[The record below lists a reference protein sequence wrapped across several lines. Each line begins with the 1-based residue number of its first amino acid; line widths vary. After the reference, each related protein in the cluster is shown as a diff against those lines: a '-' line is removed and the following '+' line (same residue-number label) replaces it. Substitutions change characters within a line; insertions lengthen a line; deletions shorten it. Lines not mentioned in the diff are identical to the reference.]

1 MRQIVKLTWE
11 WPLATHHHPS
21 LKGHLLGK
29 KTICYHKGHQLSKT
43 TVIIVPPPSFPPS
56 YKKAIKIHTWNM
68 TNFPLPWDDFYYDIY
83 SSFISPSPSWIL
95 IKTTPLPP
103 IQCMEIFPLHKTHS
117 TVLSS
122 SSFTWLACKMV
133 DANKPLSL
141 KGCWQEGYF
150 KGC

>member
-43 TVIIVPPPSFPPS
+43 TVIIVPPPSPSPS

-95 IKTTPLPP
+95 IKTAPP
-103 IQCMEIFPLHKTHS
+103 PNSMYGNFPPSQDTFHSIIIIIIYMTCMQNGRCQQTF
-117 TVLSS
+117 V
-122 SSFTWLACKMV
+122 A
-133 DANKPLSL
+133 
-141 KGCWQEGYF
+141 
-150 KGC
+150 